1 MARLLHLWVNI
12 QFFIKTILRLNQ
24 TKRESVMQILVIFI
38 AITVLFGSFTVVHS
52 GRLKRDGETHKLLN
66 ESSQAEEL

>member
-1 MARLLHLWVNI
+1 M
-12 QFFIKTILRLNQ
+12 QTI
-24 TKRESVMQILVIFI
+24 VIFI
-38 AITVLFGSFTVVHS
+38 AITILFGSFTVVHS

>member
-1 MARLLHLWVNI
+1 MARLLRLWANI

-24 TKRESVMQILVIFI
+24 TIFI
-38 AITVLFGSFTVVHS
+38 AITILFGSFTVVHS